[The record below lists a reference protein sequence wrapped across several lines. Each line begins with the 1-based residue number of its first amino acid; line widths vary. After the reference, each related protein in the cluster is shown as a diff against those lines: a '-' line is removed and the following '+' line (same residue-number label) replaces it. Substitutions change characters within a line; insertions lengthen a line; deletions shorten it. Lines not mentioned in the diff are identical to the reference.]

1 MFACLM
7 CWLLIFWQNNHAQ
20 VSSWLSDTFFFAVF
34 TRMNAPQYRENTCKQ
49 KHGHT
54 HTYTGGLEAEKQ
66 CVNMCQSLLSPSR
79 SFKGNMRRKRTL
91 LLQRRVLLFS
101 TAVWFSQRPQTLA
114 GRSWIMLSYN
124 SKSNTVVLLTCD
136 WKQWF
141 LPLLYSVFWAIVLFG
156 MCSVHGAICSIW
168 TVWSLRYIIQYLM
181 SEL

>member
-1 MFACLM
+1 MHRWAPDWVTHFS
-7 CWLLIFWQNNHAQ
+7 LLCSRGWMLPNIEKTPANKNM
-20 VSSWLSDTFFFAVF
+20 DT
-34 TRMNAPQYRENTCKQ
+34 
-49 KHGHT
+49 HT
-54 HTYTGGLEAEKQ
+54 HVHRRTGSRKA
-66 CVNMCQSLLSPSR
+66 MCEHVSVSPFSI
-79 SFKGNMRRKRTL
+79 SE
-91 LLQRRVLLFS
+91 LQREREEKANTVAAASCATVFYSSLILS
-101 TAVWFSQRPQTLA
+101 ERPQTLA

>member
-1 MFACLM
+1 MFDVLASYILAKQSCTGE
-7 CWLLIFWQNNHAQ
+7 LLTEWHIFLCCVHEDECSPIQ
-20 VSSWLSDTFFFAVF
+20 
-34 TRMNAPQYRENTCKQ
+34 R
-49 KHGHT
+49 KHLQTKTWTHT
-54 HTYTGGLEAEKQ
+54 HVHRRTGSRKA
-66 CVNMCQSLLSPSR
+66 MCEHVSVSPFSI
-79 SFKGNMRRKRTL
+79 SE
-91 LLQRRVLLFS
+91 LQREREEKANTVAAASCATVFYSSLILS
-101 TAVWFSQRPQTLA
+101 ERPQTLA

-168 TVWSLRYIIQYLM
+168 TVWSLRYIIQNLM